1 MSLLQKYIV
10 KQVENDGTL
19 GSLLDNAM
27 LGEYCRKNYLN
38 IYGNK
43 DTAKAELNKI
53 TNEHVINDEVYT
65 LTFNIYTTVIYVN
78 RNNYF
83 MIFSEYTK
91 NSNASG
97 SLQTTDSKGWFIFQD
112 IQYSGINAYILDSNN
127 DPTTILSNS
136 WTIPGSSSRFLI
148 IHNFISYPNYPK
160 IRTWTRWTPPCV
172 RCSDVNLQCTNNPSK
187 ADLDMRRK
195 AQTLLH
201 INNSANLSKK
211 VLLSNRIKKANAS
224 RKSYWAT
231 QSATFTDPNVNKLF
245 RINNTLLLKPP
256 GFSIENSD
264 LANIPGLAEN
274 VKTIIEGNYC
284 MKVTNVEIQQIKN
297 SVSSISENN
306 IYFPFKNSKN
316 SYLISTDYIK
326 SHPNSTIKLAM
337 LIYFFNGIPN
347 IVAKAQYSI
356 TKQKY
361 SSLDWNISKNVSVK
375 LVSDY
380 QCNKDCVV
388 PSFSPVFSNVPGKGP
403 NLYLDKSVPLTQY
416 ILRRTFKGTF

>member
-38 IYGNK
+38 IYGNI

-53 TNEHVINDEVYT
+53 TNEHVINNEVYT

-91 NSNASG
+91 NSNALG
-97 SLQTTDSKGWFIFQD
+97 SPTSTNSKGWFIFQD
-112 IQYSGINAYILDSNN
+112 IQYSGINAYILNQNN
-127 DPTTILSNS
+127 DPTTILNKNWS
-136 WTIPGSSSRFLI
+136 IPGSLSNFFI
-148 IHNFISYPNYPK
+148 IYNFISYPNYPK
-160 IRTWTRWTPPCV
+160 IRTWTRWTPPCI
-172 RCSDVNLQCTNNPSK
+172 RCSGVNLQCTNNPSK

-211 VLLSNRIKKANAS
+211 VLLSNRIKKASAS

-231 QSATFTDPNVNKLF
+231 QSDTFTDPNVNKLF

-264 LANIPGLAEN
+264 LANIPGLDHN
-274 VKTIIEGNYC
+274 VKAIIEGNYC
-284 MKVTNVEIQQIKN
+284 MKVTNAEIQQIKN
-297 SVSSISENN
+297 SVHINGVN
-306 IYFPFKNSKN
+306 IYFPFKNSKD
-316 SYLISTDYIK
+316 SYLISTDNNK
-326 SHPNSTIKLAM
+326 SGPNSTVKTAL
-337 LIYFFNGIPN
+337 LIYFDKGTPHK
-347 IVAKAQYSI
+347 VATAQYNI

-361 SSLDWNISKNVSVK
+361 SSLDWNILHTTTTVK
-375 LVSDY
+375 LVREY